1 MPKGGMKNGKN
12 YSYYWWTNR
21 IVGKR
26 KEVGWLCM
34 SNIKVVV
41 HNQNTEEE
49 SFRMASYLFMTSNL
63 QIALDVV
70 NRELNSDE
78 SAMIQ
83 QETA

>member
-1 MPKGGMKNGKN
+1 
-12 YSYYWWTNR
+12 
-21 IVGKR
+21 
-26 KEVGWLCM
+26 M

-83 QETA
+83 QEPA